1 MRLSSAHRATIL
13 AGTLILAGCA
23 SLGPVT
29 KLDTPDV
36 PQFRNAA
43 SLADSMAVPA
53 LTAEAQWWKGSSD
66 PELARLVEQAL
77 TANLDIAV
85 AEARLAEA
93 DAFVRRARA
102 DRLPGGSVDASVA
115 QQRQSL
121 EGPLGSFVRDIPTFE
136 RDLTIFD
143 AAARANWE
151 IDLFGRLGAA
161 ARAARANRAE
171 IAALLDGVRIRIA
184 AETADAYVTW
194 TGANE
199 QIAILIAQ
207 RDVARQLAETARKQL
222 AAGTVGRTSLDRAES
237 ELARLDALLSA
248 SRIAAEAQRNRLH
261 VLTGGSAIAAA
272 PAAVP
277 TLPPLAALGT
287 PAEVLRRRPDVRAA
301 EAQVAASDARIG
313 SALAEYYP
321 SLSIGGLIGFQSI
334 DAGRFLTGD
343 ALNAQGLI
351 GLRWRLFDFGRI
363 DAEVAAARARGDA
376 SLAGYRSALLL
387 ATEDVENNLFAAVAR
402 DNQQRAAARAKS
414 AIERVTTDT
423 RRTFDAG
430 LIGLPVQLA
439 AEQRL
444 LEIRQEELGARLAL
458 TRSRIALFRATAARF
473 DAPSP
478 AAAP

>member
-1 MRLSSAHRATIL
+1 MNRPLTLRAAIL
-13 AGTLILAGCA
+13 AGTLVLAGCT

-29 KLDTPDV
+29 KLDSPSA

-43 SLADSMAVPA
+43 SLAVVASVPA
-53 LTAEAQWWKGSSD
+53 LTAEAEWWKGSSD

-102 DRLPGGSVDASVA
+102 DRLPGGSADASVA

-161 ARAARANRAE
+161 SRAARANRAE

-194 TGANE
+194 AGANE
-199 QIAILIAQ
+199 QIAILTAQ
-207 RDVARQLAETARKQL
+207 RDVAQQLAETVRKQL
-222 AAGTVGRTSLDRAES
+222 AAGTVGRSALDRAEGD
-237 ELARLDALLSA
+237 LARIDAQLSV
-248 SRIAAEAQRNRLH
+248 SRIAGEAQRNRLN
-261 VLTGGSAIAAA
+261 VLTGGSEVASA

-277 TLPPLAALGT
+277 TLPALSGLGT
-287 PAEVLRRRPDVRAA
+287 PADVLRRRPDVRAA

-363 DAEVAAARARGDA
+363 DAEVAAARSRGGVF
-376 SLAGYRSALLL
+376 LAGYRAALLL
-387 ATEDVENNLFAAVAR
+387 ATEDVENNLFATVSRENQLR
-402 DNQQRAAARAKS
+402 DAARAK
-414 AIERVTTDT
+414 ALIERVTADT

-430 LIGLPVQLA
+430 LISLPAQLA
-439 AEQRL
+439 ADQRL
-444 LEIRQEELGARLAL
+444 LEVRQEELGARLAG
-458 TRSRIALFRATAARF
+458 TRTRIALFRATAARLES
-473 DAPSP
+473 PSP
-478 AAAP
+478 ADAP